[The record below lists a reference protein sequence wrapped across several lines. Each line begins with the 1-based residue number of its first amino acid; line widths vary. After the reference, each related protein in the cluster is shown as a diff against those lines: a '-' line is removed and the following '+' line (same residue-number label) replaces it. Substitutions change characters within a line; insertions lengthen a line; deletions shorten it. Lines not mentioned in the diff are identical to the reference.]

1 MMRCL
6 YCNIE
11 KPIEEFSD
19 EHVITQAI
27 GGNIEPIDPFKLTE
41 ICQRCN
47 RLCGLFVDGPFIRSW
62 FTQSSRTS
70 FVFKALKPGGSAT
83 LPLTYNGV
91 LDDLACESR
100 ICELWIGSTGDTVYH
115 FHEPYPTSLTRR
127 QSLTCRRIY
136 LRVR

>member
-1 MMRCL
+1 MRCL

-27 GGNIEPIDPFKLTE
+27 GGNIEPINPFKLTE

-100 ICELWIGSTGDTVYH
+100 ICELRIGSTGDTVYH